1 MKRSR
6 DVLQAQAAPA
16 YGWRIL
22 AGLVLLGG
30 AAIALTL
37 AANRFDVPFAG
48 FGAILVTFGGLI
60 WLSIVALRRRF
71 AQFHLR
77 RGTR

>member
-6 DVLQAQAAPA
+6 DVLQTQAGPA
-16 YGWRIL
+16 YGKQIL
-22 AGLVLLGG
+22 AGGVLLAG
-30 AAIALTL
+30 AAGVLTL
-37 AANRFDVPFAG
+37 AAARFEVPFAG
-48 FGAILVTFGGLI
+48 LGAIVVTFGGLT

>member
-6 DVLQAQAAPA
+6 DVLLAQASPA
-16 YGWRIL
+16 YGKQIL
-22 AGLVLLGG
+22 AGSVLLAG
-30 AAIALTL
+30 AAIMLTI
-37 AANRFDVPFAG
+37 AAIRFEVPFAG
-48 FGAILVTFGGLI
+48 LGAIVVTFGGLTL
-60 WLSIVALRRRF
+60 LSIAALRRRF

>member
-1 MKRSR
+1 MKRSH
-6 DVLQAQAAPA
+6 DVLQAQAGPA
-16 YGWRIL
+16 YGKKIL
-22 AGLVLLGG
+22 AGSVLLAG
-30 AAIALTL
+30 AAILLTI
-37 AANRFDVPFAG
+37 AAIRFDVPFSG
-48 FGAILVTFGGLI
+48 FGAFLVTFGGLT